1 MESPIAHFIDTLND
15 YIIRHNMT
23 PTSFA
28 RELGCLERCVARW
41 LNGTNT
47 PSLEYII
54 KVANYMNCSIDYLFG
69 FIETPAIILAVP
81 PSSFSVRLEQLIRQ
95 TKISKNKLSAICNVT
110 SSTVSKWI
118 LRGQLPKP
126 DVACSLA
133 NYFNCSVDYL
143 IGRTNFI

>member
-41 LNGTNT
+41 LNRTNT

-54 KVANYMNCSIDYLFG
+54 MVANYMNCSIDYLFG

-81 PSSFSVRLEQLIRQ
+81 PFSFSVRLEHLIQQ

-133 NYFNCSVDYL
+133 NYFNCSIDYL
-143 IGRTNFI
+143 IGRTNLV